1 MITMDIIN
9 DIKYLK
15 RVQGLSYASVKK
27 ITGCAYETI
36 KKYEEM
42 DNMTP
47 KMKFTSKRNSKLDPF
62 KDTIR
67 KWLMEDKGRPYKQRH
82 TAKCACQYEM

>member
-9 DIKYLK
+9 NIKYLK

-27 ITGCAYETI
+27 ITGCSYNTI

-42 DNMTP
+42 ENMTV
-47 KMKFTSKRNSKLDPF
+47 FCKLF
-62 KDTIR
+62 F
-67 KWLMEDKGRPYKQRH
+67 Q
-82 TAKCACQYEM
+82 